1 MNEIVKRLKLY
12 RLQLGYSQQK
22 LAEHLNISQ
31 SAYAK
36 IEKGIT
42 RLDLERLEQICEI
55 LRVSP
60 SDLIQDIKSFR
71 SVGQNQPGEMIR
83 QQTIQHLMEEIKF
96 LRQLLSERQD

>member
-1 MNEIVKRLKLY
+1 MNEIVKRLKVY
-12 RLQLGYSQQK
+12 RIQLGYSQKK
-22 LAEHLNISQ
+22 LADHLNISQ

-60 SDLIQDIKSFR
+60 ATLIRDEKLLLSDRQDGPGDSIQL
-71 SVGQNQPGEMIR
+71 
-83 QQTIQHLMEEIKF
+83 QTIQHLKDEIKF
-96 LRQLLSERQD
+96 LRRLLSEKQD